1 MATVVMIIIL
11 IMINKKENANHKLL
25 LLDCLPVGK
34 RVAVYESQ
42 TVAAAQRTENRHCY
56 IGWFG
61 LAKNIPN
68 KVAR

>member
-1 MATVVMIIIL
+1 
-11 IMINKKENANHKLL
+11 MINKKENANHKLL
-25 LLDCLPVGK
+25 LLDCLPVG
-34 RVAVYESQ
+34 VAVYESQ
-42 TVAAAQRTENRHCY
+42 TVAVAQRTENRHCY